1 MTLTIRR
8 WAAPASLALAVLAG
22 PALAAHTAT
31 PCPTIAPSG
40 IVAPATVPL
49 QATRDL
55 YSARARRMV
64 AAYLRL
70 RMLELREDDLARV
83 RQVIQG
89 KLGVDALFSPPPGQA
104 SNGTAGR

>member
-1 MTLTIRR
+1 
-8 WAAPASLALAVLAG
+8 
-22 PALAAHTAT
+22 
-31 PCPTIAPSG
+31 
-40 IVAPATVPL
+40 
-49 QATRDL
+49 
-55 YSARARRMV
+55 MV